1 MRAREQI
8 ELAGLLATHGA
19 TLIRCQARLSNQSLN
34 SYWTGS
40 RFRLERW
47 SEAIHD
53 YQQLRRNHLVPPD
66 ADDEEWLQMRV
77 QLEEIIASEVLAR
90 VWLGITRGIDYQRKT
105 VELEPPAKSVML
117 GHMEARQRVLG
128 LLVDPRIIDSGEA
141 EWLHRLQQR
150 SERWNDLLIGRLVAQ
165 NVGDLSQAASHPERA
180 MEFAEDLRRD
190 DHLVGDEMAWSLL
203 ITSMKTVFAPCLDIP
218 SPNTELN
225 QMIAISILACFPPEM
240 FDSIGVAK
248 SLWQVRLDNIT
259 TDAQVLLQEFME
271 LESSLPPSSTWDSR
285 TGQKEGYL
293 DNGNRGL

>member
-19 TLIRCQARLSNQSLN
+19 TLIRCQDRLSNQSLN

-47 SEAIHD
+47 SKAIHD
-53 YQQLRRNHLVPPD
+53 YQQLRGNCLVPPD
-66 ADDEEWLQMRV
+66 ADDEEWLRMRV
-77 QLEEIIASEVLAR
+77 QLEEIIASEVLTR

-150 SERWNDLLIGRLVAQ
+150 SERWTDLLIGRLVAQ
-165 NVGDLSQAASHPERA
+165 NVSDLSQAANHPERA
-180 MEFAEDLRRD
+180 IEFAEDLRRD
-190 DHLVGDEMAWSLL
+190 DRLVGDEMAWSLL
-203 ITSMKTVFAPCLDIP
+203 IASMKTVFAPCLDIP

-225 QMIAISILACFPPEM
+225 QMIAVSILACFPPEM

-271 LESSLPPSSTWDSR
+271 LESSLRPSSRWDSR
-285 TGQKEGYL
+285 TGQKEDYL
-293 DNGNRGL
+293 DKGNRGL

>member
-1 MRAREQI
+1 MRAPEQI

-47 SEAIHD
+47 SEAIHN
-53 YQQLRRNHLVPPD
+53 YQQLRENRLVPPE

-77 QLEEIIASEVLAR
+77 QLEEIIVSEVLTR
-90 VWLGITRGIDYQRKT
+90 VWLGITRGIDCQRKT
-105 VELEPPAKSVML
+105 VELEPPARSVML
-117 GHMEARQRVLG
+117 GHMEARQRALG
-128 LLVDPRIIDSGEA
+128 LLVDPRIVDSGEA

-165 NVGDLSQAASHPERA
+165 NLGDLSQAASYPDRA
-180 MEFAEDLRRD
+180 LEFAEDLRRD
-190 DHLVGDEMAWSLL
+190 HQLVGDEMAWSLL
-203 ITSMKTVFAPCLDIP
+203 ITSMQTVFAPCLDIP

-225 QMIAISILACFPPEM
+225 KMIAVSILACFPPDM
-240 FDSIGVAK
+240 FDSIGLAK

-259 TDAQVLLQEFME
+259 SDAQGLLHEFME
-271 LESSLPPSSTWDSR
+271 LESSLPPSSARESR
-285 TGQKEGYL
+285 AGQGNNYL
-293 DNGNRGL
+293 DNGNRGF